1 MKCPKCR
8 RNMTRKHYGNIYYF
22 ECDHCGADIGKPV
35 IVEQKV
41 TTPPEE
47 EIVIQTADD
56 DDAD

>member
-1 MKCPKCR
+1 
-8 RNMTRKHYGNIYYF
+8 MTRKNYGNIYYF